1 MNNIKAILIKQVKD
15 TMKNKTIFIQFI
27 MFPIFTLIMSNSI
40 KIQEMPENFFVN
52 LFATMYIGMAPL
64 TSMAA
69 IISEEK
75 EKNTLR
81 VLMMSNVKPGE
92 YLLGI
97 GIYVWFVCIIGA
109 AIICA
114 VGKYSIPERL
124 SFMGIIAVGIL
135 ISLLIGA
142 AIGTCSTT
150 QMMATSITLP
160 VMMIFAFLP
169 MLSLFNETIAK
180 IAKFSYS
187 EQIRLMLAQINNL
200 AIGMETVCIMA
211 VNIVLCL
218 VCFTIAYKKCGYAS
232 VTTPGN

>member
-1 MNNIKAILIKQVKD
+1 MNNIKAIFIKQIKD
-15 TMKNKTIFIQFI
+15 TLKNKTIFIQFI

-40 KIQEMPENFFVN
+40 KIEEMPENFFVN

-81 VLMMSNVKPGE
+81 VLMMSNVKPQE

-97 GIYVWFVCIIGA
+97 GIYVWFICIMGA
-109 AIICA
+109 VVICA
-114 VGKYSIPERL
+114 VGKYSIQERL
-124 SFMGIIAVGIL
+124 VFISIMAIGIL

-160 VMMIFAFLP
+160 VMMVFAFLP

-187 EQIRLMLAQINNL
+187 QQVSLMLAQINNL
-200 AIGMETVCIMA
+200 DIGMETVCIIA
-211 VNIVLCL
+211 VNIVLSAIF
-218 VCFTIAYKKCGYAS
+218 FTAAYKKCGYAM
-232 VTTPGN
+232 